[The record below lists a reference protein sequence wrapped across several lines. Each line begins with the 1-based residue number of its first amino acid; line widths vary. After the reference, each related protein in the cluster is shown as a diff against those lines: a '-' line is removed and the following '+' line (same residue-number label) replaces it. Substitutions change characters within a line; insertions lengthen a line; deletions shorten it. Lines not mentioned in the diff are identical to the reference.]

1 MRQIRFIPVI
11 LGVLLCGC
19 NADLINTGNPDNQNE
34 MGEVVIDLSSDSLN
48 NQTETK
54 AGADSE
60 IPVGDFSVEIFNS
73 DAIRLFY
80 SPKYS
85 DITEP
90 ISLNS
95 GNYRLLAK
103 YGDSLGVGF
112 NHAFYIADKPFE
124 VRPQTQEE
132 ISAVAYLGNVKVKV
146 VFGTGITSQF
156 DDYYAIVRHSTLNKK
171 LQFSKTEKRAGFI
184 PAGDLVFEIYVKTE
198 DGYKKYTH
206 HPEEG
211 FSPRDFVTFNVD
223 TGIMEGKLNLTIKID
238 NSVDMIEKSYE
249 IDRSAAETEGP
260 KINLTGFDSDGCYTL
275 DAGVPVNDPGMVSMS
290 IFCSSDITSAQL
302 SVTSAYIPSSPMTVE
317 LANISDSELQ
327 ALESI
332 GICPIIQGSLGA
344 IDCAGLIKM
353 LSTCS
358 NYNGAGTVSATV
370 SLSVKDSYDK
380 TSSSEANVKVASS
393 ASLFI
398 NDYDIWASKVVS
410 PQVTVISGSSEGLTL
425 QYSPDAISW
434 YEAGTTTGT
443 SFGTVNGLMPGRQYV
458 LRVKRNGIVISDS
471 YYITT
476 ENANQLGNAGFEEWT
491 SVPYSFSQGN
501 ASESS
506 PMDWYMPEGS
516 STSGWWASNSVGTMR
531 NNLTT
536 LYTNFKC
543 FPNVCWSS
551 NYHSG
556 AKSAQMMVINI
567 GNSNSKW
574 ATTGNWYV
582 GQMWIGTADASG
594 NIASE
599 GHSFESRPSSVQ
611 FYYEYAPYGTDSW
624 KAEASVLAADGSV
637 IATGELSSSSSVS
650 SWQVGTVVLN
660 YSVTNKK
667 AATIKMKFTASTSGS
682 HSCDTGGG
690 TVEVAG
696 RTREVVKISSV
707 LRVDD
712 INLVY

>member
-19 NADLINTGNPDNQNE
+19 NVDLINPGNTDNQDE
-34 MGEVVIDLSSDSLN
+34 MGEVVINLSSDDLD
-48 NQTETK
+48 NQTGTK

-73 DAIRLFY
+73 DAKRLFY

-85 DITEP
+85 EITGP
-90 ISLNS
+90 VSLNS

-112 NHAFYIADKPFE
+112 SHAFYIADKPFE
-124 VRPQTQEE
+124 VHPQTRENV
-132 ISAVAYLGNVKVKV
+132 SAVAYLGNVKVKV
-146 VFGTGITSQF
+146 IFGSGITSQY
-156 DDYYAIVRHSTLNKK
+156 DDYYAIVRHASYDKQLK
-171 LQFSKTEKRAGFI
+171 FIKTETRAGFI
-184 PAGDLVFEIYVKTE
+184 PGGNLIFEVYAKTAE
-198 DGYKKYTH
+198 GYKKYTH
-206 HPEEG
+206 SAQN

-223 TGIMEGKLNLTIKID
+223 TGLMEGKLSLTIKID
-238 NSVDMIEKSYE
+238 NSVDTVEKSYE
-249 IDRSAAETEGP
+249 IDSSAAATDAP
-260 KINLTGFDSDGCYTL
+260 KINLTGFDAEGAYTL
-275 DAGVPVNDPGMVSMS
+275 NAGVPVTDPGMVSMS

-302 SVTSAYIPSSPMTVE
+302 SITSAYLPSSPITVE
-317 LANISDSELQ
+317 LANISESELQ

-332 GICPIIQGSLGA
+332 GIIPIIQGSLGA
-344 IDCAGLIKM
+344 IDCAGLVKM

-358 NYNGAGTVSATV
+358 DYNGAGTVSASV
-370 SLSVKDSYDK
+370 SLTVKDSFDK
-380 TSSSEANVKVASS
+380 TATKVANVKVAPS
-393 ASLFI
+393 ASLFV

-410 PQVTVISGSSEGLTL
+410 PQVTVTSGSSDGITL
-425 QYSPDAISW
+425 QYSADALSW
-434 YEAGTTTGT
+434 YEAGSATGT
-443 SFGTVNGLMPGRQYV
+443 SFGTVSGLMPGRQYV
-458 LRVKRNGIVISDS
+458 LRAKRNGVVISDP

-476 ENANQLGNAGFEEWT
+476 EAASQLGNAGFEDWT
-491 SVPYSFSQGN
+491 SVPFSFSHGN

-506 PMDWYMPEGS
+506 PMDWYKPEES
-516 STSGWWASNSVGTMR
+516 STSGWWASNSVSSMKDPSTP
-531 NNLTT
+531 

-556 AKSAQMMVINI
+556 AKSAQMMVVNI
-567 GNSNSKW
+567 GNANSKW
-574 ATTGNWYV
+574 DTNGTWYV
-582 GQMWIGTADASG
+582 GQMWIGSADDSG

-599 GHSFESRPSSVQ
+599 GHSFESRPASVQ

-624 KAEASVLAADGSV
+624 KAEASVLAADGTV
-637 IATGELSSSSSVS
+637 IATGELSSSSSAS
-650 SWQVGTVVLN
+650 TWQLGTVVLN

-682 HSCDTGGG
+682 HKCDTGGG

>member
-34 MGEVVIDLSSDSLN
+34 MGEVVIDLSSDSLD

-85 DITEP
+85 EITGP
-90 ISLNS
+90 VSLNS

-124 VRPQTQEE
+124 VRPQTKEE
-132 ISAVAYLGNVKVKV
+132 VRAVAYLGNVKVKV
-146 VFGTGITSQF
+146 VFGSGITSQY
-156 DDYYAIVRHSTLNKK
+156 DDYYAIVRHASYNKQLK
-171 LQFSKTEKRAGFI
+171 FVKTETRAGFI
-184 PAGDLVFEIYVKTE
+184 PGGSLIFEVYAKTAE
-198 DGYKKYTH
+198 GYKKYTH
-206 HPEEG
+206 TAQN

-223 TGIMEGKLNLTIKID
+223 TGLMEGKLSLTIKID
-238 NSVDMIEKSYE
+238 NSVEKVEKTVE
-249 IDRSAAETEGP
+249 ISQSAADTDAP
-260 KINLTGFDSDGCYTL
+260 KINLTGFDAEGAYTL
-275 DAGVPVNDPGMVSMS
+275 NAGVPVTDPGMVSMS
-290 IFCSSDITSAQL
+290 IFCSSDITSAKL
-302 SVTSAYIPSSPMTVE
+302 SVTSDYIESSPMTVE

-332 GICPIIQGSLGA
+332 GISPIIQGSLGA

-353 LSTCS
+353 LSTRS
-358 NYNGAGTVSATV
+358 NYNGAGTVSASV
-370 SLSVKDSYDK
+370 SLSVKDSYEK
-380 TSSSEANVKVASS
+380 TASTVANVKVAPS
-393 ASLFI
+393 ANIFV
-398 NDYDIWASKVVS
+398 NDYDIWATKVVS
-410 PQVTVISGSSEGLTL
+410 PQVNIISGSSEDLIL
-425 QYSPDAISW
+425 QYSADALSW
-434 YEAGTTTGT
+434 YEAGSATGT

-458 LRVKRNGIVISDS
+458 LRVKRNGVVISDS

-476 ENANQLGNAGFEEWT
+476 ENANQVGNAGFEEWT

-531 NNLTT
+531 NDLTT

-594 NIASE
+594 NIVSE